1 MKSSMIKRVAI
12 TTMMGIACISTAAN
26 AEPGRGIHTGAWTF
40 DPYAALS
47 GVYDSN
53 VDKTPQNKKEDVF
66 FNSEAGLKL
75 GYSAYAVDF
84 SGLGFLGNRNYSDL
98 TDKDFSSGGEILKFK
113 QGTHDT
119 VVFEADQTFR
129 RVEDS
134 DVHGSEAAVM
144 GVSPDSVLDS
154 SATSR
159 RDVNNVGIS
168 AGRNL
173 TDKLQLD
180 IGYRFDD
187 INYDDPTLLDIQNNI
202 GQAEGAY
209 RLTDKTDALLT
220 LLGGIQDNGAS
231 DPANYYI
238 SRVGLKTR
246 GTDKVIFKGGVGVQ
260 VYERPKADD
269 ISSFSYDLS
278 ASWIATDKIML
289 QAGGRNG
296 TVLSSLYADNA
307 SEYNIIWAGASYAFI
322 PTVVL
327 SGNVSFRRD
336 DYIDPV
342 TVSGATQNRVDDGTG
357 VRARLDYLTPAKFMR
372 VYTEAAYQS
381 TDSSISE
388 KSDETR
394 ISLGV
399 NLQY

>member
-1 MKSSMIKRVAI
+1 M
-12 TTMMGIACISTAAN
+12 AAPRYRPSR
-26 AEPGRGIHTGAWTF
+26 A
-40 DPYAALS
+40 
-47 GVYDSN
+47 
-53 VDKTPQNKKEDVF
+53 
-66 FNSEAGLKL
+66 
-75 GYSAYAVDF
+75 
-84 SGLGFLGNRNYSDL
+84 
-98 TDKDFSSGGEILKFK
+98 
-113 QGTHDT
+113 
-119 VVFEADQTFR
+119 
-129 RVEDS
+129 
-134 DVHGSEAAVM
+134 
-144 GVSPDSVLDS
+144 

-260 VYERPKADD
+260 FYERPSADD
-269 ISSFSYDLS
+269 ITSFNYDLS
-278 ASWIATDKIML
+278 ASWIATDKITF

-296 TVLSSLYADNA
+296 TVLSSLYADNGSA
-307 SEYNIIWAGASYAFI
+307 YNTVWAGASYKII
-322 PTVVL
+322 PTIVL
-327 SGNVSFRRD
+327 SGNASFRQDAYLDPVSFEGGTKDRTD
-336 DYIDPV
+336 KG
-342 TVSGATQNRVDDGTG
+342 SGIGGRV
-357 VRARLDYLTPAKFMR
+357 DYLTPAKFLKLF
-372 VYTEAAYQS
+372 TEVQYS
-381 TDSSISE
+381 NVKSSISPTY
-388 KSDETR
+388 DETR
-394 ISLGV
+394 VALGL